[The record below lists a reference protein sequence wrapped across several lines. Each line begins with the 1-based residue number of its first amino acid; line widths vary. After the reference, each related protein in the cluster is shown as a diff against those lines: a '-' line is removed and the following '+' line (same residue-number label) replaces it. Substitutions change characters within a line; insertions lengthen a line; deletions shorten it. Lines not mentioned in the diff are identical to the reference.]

1 MPGHG
6 EKREGTIKELKQYV
20 FSYKPQNFIGYSLTD
35 CHQSE
40 AIRRGLIAISPHFIL
55 ILT

>member
-6 EKREGTIKELKQYV
+6 EKREGTIKELKQCV